1 MKLKRVLMHKMTGE
15 DVSFMQTKLKQ
26 FNYFKDKIDGYF
38 GQNTLVAVT
47 NFQRDLGLRVDGVV
61 GSQTW
66 SNLISYKLEKEEPLK
81 RVVENKSNPDIPN
94 RISYI
99 GEDGLQI
106 YDNILTD
113 EEYYKKETQKNTIWL
128 HHTAGGSRPDWTIGG
143 WEKDFQKDKDGK
155 AVLDSNGNPKPLR
168 VGTSFVIG
176 RSSSSTDEKI
186 WDGKVLKAFED
197 IHWCYH
203 LGINTSNSKELN
215 SRSVGIEVCNYGPLT
230 LAKDGRF
237 FNYVNKPISEKDV
250 VELSKP
256 FRGYLYYEK
265 YTDLQLENLRKLIN
279 YLKMRW
285 NMEIES
291 GIYNEE
297 WFEYDEKWFSLGGLR
312 THTQV
317 RKDKFDMFPQPELIQ
332 MLNSI

>member
-26 FNYFKDKIDGYF
+26 FGYFKDKVDGYF

-66 SNLISYKLEKEEPLK
+66 SNLISYKLEKEERVKL
-81 RVVENKSNPDIPN
+81 VVENKSNPDILN
-94 RISYI
+94 KISYI

-113 EEYYKKETQKNTIWL
+113 EEYYKEETQKNTIWL

-143 WEKDFQKDKDGK
+143 WENDFQKDKNGNP
-155 AVLDSNGNPKPLR
+155 VLDKNGNPKPLR

-176 RSSSSTDEKI
+176 RSSSSSDEKI
-186 WDGKVLKAFED
+186 WNGKVLKAFED
-197 IHWCYH
+197 THWSYH

-215 SRSVGIEVCNYGPLT
+215 SRSVGIEVCNYGPLK
-230 LAKDGRF
+230 LSKDGTF
-237 FNYVNKPISEKDV
+237 YNYVNKPISEKDV

-297 WFEYDEKWFSLGGLR
+297 WFEYDDKWFSLGGLR

-332 MLNSI
+332 MLNSL